1 MDIVTGAE
9 YCSITAG
16 AVSAFCW
23 VMAAVVTV
31 DPPEKLKGMPD
42 GEYIAGT
49 VYNGG
54 DLVRTLS
61 AQGRWNSIAA
71 IAAATAMA
79 FQIAT
84 KLALLQ

>member
-1 MDIVTGAE
+1 MNVVAFAE
-9 YCSITAG
+9 YVSIAAG
-16 AVSAFCW
+16 AASAVCW
-23 VMAAVVTV
+23 VMAAVVKV

-54 DLVRTLS
+54 DLIRTLS

-71 IAAATAMA
+71 VAAAIAMS
-79 FQIAT
+79 FQIAA
-84 KLALLQ
+84 KLAQL